1 MEQQLSSL
9 QSIAL
14 QPIALQQPEIHQ
26 IWQCLH
32 QIADPELPTLSIT
45 DLGMVREVT
54 ASQNEQN
61 GQTGWQVVFTPT
73 YSGCPATDFLI
84 NEIRTTLAQAGFS
97 PVHIDVSLS
106 PAWTTDWMNADARK
120 RLRESGI
127 APPQGA
133 ACERP
138 ADTESIT
145 CPRCGS
151 HQTEKISEFGSTAC
165 KALYRCQHCLEPFD
179 YFKCI

>member
-1 MEQQLSSL
+1 MEQQFNT
-9 QSIAL
+9 
-14 QPIALQQPEIHQ
+14 LQQPEIHQ

-54 ASQNEQN
+54 TFRNEQN
-61 GQTGWQVVFTPT
+61 GQNGWQVVFTPT

-84 NEIRTTLAQAGFS
+84 NEIRTTLTQAGFF

-106 PAWTTDWMNADARK
+106 PAWTTDWMNADARQ

-133 ACERP
+133 ACERSGRKTS
-138 ADTESIT
+138 ADTESII

-151 HQTEKISEFGSTAC
+151 QQTEKISEFGSTAC